1 MNPILLSLILLCLVV
16 LPLLLRWE
24 RRRFHTLGKGA
35 AWLPMRVASV
45 PIAALTAALVVLPAR
60 AVPGMEALAVFYG
73 LLLVV
78 GPLFWFG
85 AHYVVGRLVRPAL
98 LFEESARIAALPV
111 VAVIGIALLSQW
123 LQPLVWSLWRA
134 AGGQ

>member
-1 MNPILLSLILLCLVV
+1 MNPMLVSLILLCLVA

-24 RRRFHTLGKGA
+24 RGRFQALGKGA

-60 AVPGMEALAVFYG
+60 AVPGMEALAVFYA

-78 GPLFWFG
+78 APLFWFG

-98 LFEESARIAALPV
+98 LFGESARIAALPV

-123 LQPLVWSLWRA
+123 LQPLVWSVWRA

>member
-1 MNPILLSLILLCLVV
+1 MNPMLVSLILLCLVA

-24 RRRFHTLGKGA
+24 RGRFQALGKGA

-45 PIAALTAALVVLPAR
+45 PIAALTAALVIVPAR

-78 GPLFWFG
+78 APLFWFG

-123 LQPLVWSLWRA
+123 LQPLVWSVWRA

>member
-1 MNPILLSLILLCLVV
+1 MNPMLVSLILLCLVA

-24 RRRFHTLGKGA
+24 RGRFQALGKGA

-45 PIAALTAALVVLPAR
+45 PIAALTAALVVLPAL
-60 AVPGMEALAVFYG
+60 AVPGMEALAVFYA

-78 GPLFWFG
+78 APLFWFG

-98 LFEESARIAALPV
+98 LFGESARIAALPV

-123 LQPLVWSLWRA
+123 LQPLVWSVWRA

>member
-1 MNPILLSLILLCLVV
+1 MNPMLVSLILLCLVA

-24 RRRFHTLGKGA
+24 RGRFQALGKGA

-45 PIAALTAALVVLPAR
+45 PIAALTVALVVLPAR

-78 GPLFWFG
+78 APLFWFG

-111 VAVIGIALLSQW
+111 AAVIGIALLSQW
-123 LQPLVWSLWRA
+123 LQPLVWSVWRA

>member
-1 MNPILLSLILLCLVV
+1 MNPMLMSLILLCLVV

-24 RRRFHTLGKGA
+24 RRRFQALGKGA

-78 GPLFWFG
+78 APLLWFG
-85 AHYVVGRLVRPAL
+85 AVSYTHLT
-98 LFEESARIAALPV
+98 LPTICSV
-111 VAVIGIALLSQW
+111 
-123 LQPLVWSLWRA
+123 
-134 AGGQ
+134 

>member
-1 MNPILLSLILLCLVV
+1 MNPMLMSMILLCLVV

-24 RRRFHTLGKGA
+24 RRRFQALGKEA

-78 GPLFWFG
+78 APLFWFG

-98 LFEESARIAALPV
+98 LFEESARIASLPV
-111 VAVIGIALLSQW
+111 AAVIGIALLSQW

-134 AGGQ
+134 AGGE

>member
-1 MNPILLSLILLCLVV
+1 MNPMLVSLILLCLVA

-24 RRRFHTLGKGA
+24 RGRFQALGKGA

-78 GPLFWFG
+78 APLFWFG

-123 LQPLVWSLWRA
+123 LQPLVWSVWRA